1 VATIHGAPA
10 GGEAHIAATEVDD
23 EEEAIQMAQIDGQ
36 VPGAR
41 GMDVLTRKPGT
52 RAPESG
58 YEKVV
63 ILPKMEDRDLSTHA
77 WADARFAADI
87 LAEHALF
94 FALLMP
100 EELAAKE
107 RAEALEFQRS
117 FSQLYDR
124 IVAEKR
130 PERSEVKGFL
140 GPISEAVK
148 PFIEYKARLGEAQ
161 ASGKLRSLVWP
172 LLFDHTRHEAERWQ
186 RRFNDLARGD
196 VEFERRE
203 VVPFWANI
211 MDEHAR
217 FVAHLLDPDEFELI
231 EKAFSASNVFR
242 QLSDD
247 SVAGTVAALAT
258 EPGTVIDSL
267 VQHPEVD
274 AVMSAVQTI
283 LDFDTQAARDI
294 EAGRIKSII
303 EPRLADHTRR
313 ETLKFL
319 NELKRAV

>member
-1 VATIHGAPA
+1 
-10 GGEAHIAATEVDD
+10 
-23 EEEAIQMAQIDGQ
+23 MAQIGGPE
-36 VPGAR
+36 PGAN
-41 GMDVLTRKPGT
+41 GLEVLTRTPG
-52 RAPESG
+52 AGGPESG
-58 YEKVV
+58 VEKVV
-63 ILPKMEDRDLSTHA
+63 ILPKLEDRDPSAHA

-107 RAEALEFQRS
+107 RAEALEFQQR
-117 FSQLYDR
+117 FTQLYDR
-124 IVAEKR
+124 IVADRR
-130 PERSEVKGFL
+130 PERSEVKSFL
-140 GPISEAVK
+140 GPLTEAVK
-148 PFIEYKARLGEAQ
+148 PFIEYKSRLGEAQ
-161 ASGKLRSLVWP
+161 SSGKLRSLVWP
-172 LLFDHTRHEAERWQ
+172 LFFDHTRHEAERWE

-196 VEFERRE
+196 VEFERSE
-203 VVPFWANI
+203 VVPFWTNI

-242 QLSDD
+242 KLSDD
-247 SVAGTVAALAT
+247 SVGGTVAALAA
-258 EPGTVIDSL
+258 EPGTVVDSL
-267 VQHPEVD
+267 AQHPEVD

-283 LDFDTQAARDI
+283 LDFKTQAVRDI

-303 EPRLADHTRR
+303 EPRLADHVRR
-313 ETLKFL
+313 EALKFL

>member
-1 VATIHGAPA
+1 MTGGNRAA
-10 GGEAHIAATEVDD
+10 GLRAD
-23 EEEAIQMAQIDGQ
+23 
-36 VPGAR
+36 
-41 GMDVLTRKPGT
+41 MDVLTRSPQATK
-52 RAPESG
+52 PEST

-63 ILPKMEDRDLSTHA
+63 VLPKMGDDDPARHA

-107 RAEALEFQRS
+107 RAEALRFKDSFTELYGRIDADGPPQRS
-117 FSQLYDR
+117 EL
-124 IVAEKR
+124 
-130 PERSEVKGFL
+130 KGFVARVIE
-140 GPISEAVK
+140 PIK

-161 ASGKLRSLVWP
+161 STGKLRSLVWP
-172 LLFDHTRHEAERWQ
+172 LFFDHTRHEAERWE
-186 RRFNDLARGD
+186 RRLNGLTNGES
-196 VEFERRE
+196 EFERSE
-203 VVPFWANI
+203 VVKFWTNI

-217 FVAHLLDPDEFELI
+217 FVAHLLDPDEFELV
-231 EKAFSASNVFR
+231 EKSFSAGNVFR
-242 QLSDD
+242 RLSDD
-247 SVAGTVAALAT
+247 TVGGTVTALAE

-267 VQHPEVD
+267 AQNPELD

-283 LDFDTQAARDI
+283 PDFKTQAVRDI

-303 EPRLADHTRR
+303 EPRLADHVRR
-313 ETLKFL
+313 EALKFL